1 VLWVALAVFWVVFL
15 VGFSVVCKPRFEA
28 IERRREEFGDREIPR
43 PAKYLIAGL
52 VAVAA
57 LAPIAITLVVG
68 FGAPGVLAGSI
79 VLAAGMTA
87 IMWVGLRA
95 ARIALSDPSRRRSR
109 RGAG

>member
-1 VLWVALAVFWVVFL
+1 VLWVALAAFWVVFL

-28 IERRREEFGDREIPR
+28 IERRRKEVGDREIPR

-52 VAVAA
+52 VAVGAIG
-57 LAPIAITLVVG
+57 PIAITLVVG

-79 VLAAGMTA
+79 VLAASMSA

-95 ARIALSDPSRRRSR
+95 ARVALSGPSRRRSQ